1 MGKFARSWAL
11 MKASASVLRSDKELM
26 VFPLFSA
33 MASLVV
39 IASFALPIIFGAMH
53 GEHFDQRRLEPIQYV
68 LMAAFYLVQYTII
81 IFFNTALIG
90 AAMIRLDGGHPTVAD
105 GFRIAWSRIGTILGY
120 ALIAA
125 TVGVF
130 LRALQQRLGFIGRI
144 IAGFLGLG
152 WTVAT
157 FLVVPVLAHEG
168 LGPIQSLKRSVQLLR
183 KTWGENLIGNAGLGV
198 VFGLGTFLVMLCG
211 AGLIVGAAFTGS
223 VTLIIAA
230 VVALVIAMVLLGLVQ
245 AALHGIYSAA
255 LYRYSNGEEP
265 GTGFERQMLE
275 NAFRTK

>member
-39 IASFALPIIFGAMH
+39 IASFALPIIFGSMH
-53 GEHFDQRRLEPIQYV
+53 GEQFDHRRMEPIQYV
-68 LMAAFYLVQYTII
+68 LMGAFYLVQYTII

-90 AAMIRLDGGHPTVAD
+90 AAMIRLDGGNPTVAD

-168 LGPIQSLKRSVQLLR
+168 LGPFKALKRSVQLLR
-183 KTWGENLIGNAGLGV
+183 GTWGENLIGNVGLGV

-223 VTLIIAA
+223 VTLIVAA
-230 VVALVIAMVLLGLVQ
+230 VVVLVIAMVLLGLVQ

-255 LYRYSNGEEP
+255 LYRYSNGEAP
-265 GTGFERQMLE
+265 GIGFDRQMLE